1 MTSESLAGRAGED
14 MTLDKRV
21 HPFRPDL
28 AASHLRGQVESRHFV
43 DGTVYEVIDPI
54 ADVRRAPRPD
64 AALDTQ
70 ALFGER
76 VTVYEITDEGWA
88 WGQLAGDDYV
98 GWLPANALA
107 TPGDAATH
115 RVIVPRTLCFPGP
128 DIKLPPLAALPLG
141 ATVAM
146 ARQDGRFAVAQNG
159 WHLPAGHVA
168 PLAATYRDFVAVAEM
183 LLGTPYLWGGK
194 TSLGIDC
201 SGLVQLSMTAAG
213 LTCPRD
219 SDMQQASLGQPI
231 ALEDITRGDLV
242 FWKGHVAIVRDART
256 LIHTNA
262 FHMMVALEPVA
273 DAVARIAA
281 AGDKVAAVKRFDQ
294 TRRPGE

>member
-1 MTSESLAGRAGED
+1 
-14 MTLDKRV
+14 MTLDKRTNA
-21 HPFRPDL
+21 FRPDL
-28 AASHLRGQVESRHFV
+28 AASHLRGEVESRHFV

-54 ADVRRAPRPD
+54 ADVRRAPAPD

-76 VTVYEITDEGWA
+76 VTVYETTDEGWA
-88 WGQLAGDDYV
+88 WGQLASDNYV

-141 ATVAM
+141 ATVAI
-146 ARQDGRFAVAQNG
+146 ARQEGRFAVAQNG

-183 LLGTPYLWGGK
+183 LLGAPYLWGGK
-194 TSLGIDC
+194 SVLGIDC
-201 SGLVQLSMTAAG
+201 SGLVQVSMHAAG
-213 LTCPRD
+213 LACPRD
-219 SDMQQASLGQPI
+219 SDMQQEALGQTVAI
-231 ALEDITRGDLV
+231 EDVTRGDLV
-242 FWKGHVAIVRDART
+242 FWKGHVAIARDART
-256 LIHTNA
+256 LIHANA
-262 FHMMVALEPVA
+262 FHMMVAQEPLA
-273 DAVARIAA
+273 GALTRIAVAGSA
-281 AGDKVAAVKRFDQ
+281 VTNVKRL
-294 TRRPGE
+294 